1 MKKSLIALAALA
13 SIGTAYAQST
23 VNIGGTYNFGLQKTD
38 SGAKSADFFD
48 SKVNFSGTEDLGG
61 GLKASFFTEMQ
72 MGGRQDITTKP
83 AVTSSAVP
91 SQAKKS
97 GVWGRNATLAL
108 SGDFGTITGGRIE
121 SSNTHQN
128 AQLAGASLS
137 DGFDKAGLAGAV
149 SNYNTIGYTTPEL
162 VPGLRASFSQLKAL
176 NSDFAPAAGTAN
188 AETTVNVLG
197 ASYARGPIAAGLAYK
212 MVDAANA
219 VKGKK
224 TEAFATYDLVA
235 VKLGAGFGKN
245 SGALYSGEKATVIL
259 SAVAP
264 LAANFT
270 LGVDYAKRSLGG
282 TSATA
287 DGKGYAVAAN
297 YMLSKRT
304 KLNATVGKVEGSGL
318 TGAQQYRVG
327 LFHSF

>member
-1 MKKSLIALAALA
+1 MAAVGAA
-13 SIGTAYAQST
+13 SAQST
-23 VNIGGTYNFGLQKTD
+23 VNIGGTYNFGLQKADT
-38 SGAKSADFFD
+38 GAKSADFFD

-72 MGGRQDITTKP
+72 LGGRANLAPTTVDTK
-83 AVTSSAVP
+83 SSR
-91 SQAKKS
+91 
-97 GVWGRNATLAL
+97 VWARNATLAL
-108 SGDFGTITGGRIE
+108 SGDFGAVTGGRIE

-128 AQLAGASLS
+128 AQLAGASLN

-162 VPGLRASFSQLKAL
+162 VPGLRASVSQLKSLDNA
-176 NSDFAPAAGTAN
+176 FAPAASAAN
-188 AETTVNVLG
+188 TETTVNVLG
-197 ASYARGPIAAGLAYK
+197 ASYASGPVAAGLAYK
-212 MVDAANA
+212 MVEVANA
-219 VKGKK
+219 TKGKK
-224 TEAFATYDLVA
+224 AELFATYDLGVA
-235 VKLGAGFGKN
+235 KIGAGFGKN
-245 SGALYSGEKATVIL
+245 SGAAYAGEKATVIL

-264 LAANFT
+264 LAPNFT
-270 LGVDYAKRSLGG
+270 LGVDYAKRSAGG
-282 TSATA
+282 TALV